1 MKTRKAILY
10 VRVSTDEQAEKGHSL
25 SHQEERLRSYCLHN
39 NIEVVA
45 FFKEDHS
52 AKSFER
58 PQFKRLLEFIKQ
70 NKKLADT
77 LLFLKW
83 DRFSRNAAD
92 AYAMINQLMRL
103 GVEPQA
109 MEQPLNMEIPE
120 HKFMLAIYLA
130 APEVENDRRAL
141 NILAGMRKAM
151 KEGRWMGGAPKGY
164 RRSRD
169 ENNRPCIIPSKEAEL
184 IRWAFEQMATGNY
197 HIDELRRKVNKKG
210 LTTQRAAFW
219 WMMRS
224 PVYIGKVIVPPYK
237 DEPMM
242 IVPGQHEPIIS
253 ERLFYEVQDVMEGK
267 KRKDLPAHYSQK
279 EDLPLRGYFKCTAC
293 GKNLTG
299 SASKG
304 NGGKY
309 YYYHCK
315 NGCKERFRA
324 TEGNN
329 SFYEYLDEI
338 SGNEKAIT
346 SWERILRDYY
356 LKDNKEKKGES
367 EKVARELE
375 LLRKRLDN
383 AQMMTLDGA
392 LDATEYRNIKAKLEP
407 EVQRLLR
414 KQIEL
419 NSKED
424 NVEEILEYGFHFL
437 RNLPKLFAVATLE
450 ERSMILGSTFPEK
463 LIFKDGVVRTA
474 CPDSAISELI
484 KPGKDFRG
492 NKKGSAKIFALPSGQ
507 VEVTGIE
514 PVSKH
519 DCQKPSTCLF
529 QN

>member
-10 VRVSTDEQAEKGHSL
+10 VRVSTDEQAEKGYSL

-45 FFKEDHS
+45 FFREDHS

-58 PQFKRLLEFIKQ
+58 PQFKKLLEFIKG
-70 NKKLADT
+70 NKKLADM

-130 APEVENDRRAL
+130 APEVENDRRSL

-151 KEGRWMGGAPKGY
+151 KEGRWMGTAPKGY
-164 RRSRD
+164 KRSRD
-169 ENNRPCIIPSKEAEL
+169 ESNRPCIVPAQEESL
-184 IRWAFEQMATGNY
+184 IKWAYEQMATGNY
-197 HIDELRRKVNKKG
+197 HIDEVRKMVNKKG
-210 LTTQRAAFW
+210 LIIQRAAFW

-224 PVYIGKVIVPPYK
+224 PVYIGKVIVPSYK

-253 ERLFYEVQDVMEGK
+253 ERLFYEVQDVLEGK
-267 KRKDLPAHYSQK
+267 KRKDLPAHFSK
-279 EDLPLRGYFKCTAC
+279 REDLPLRGYFKCTAC
-293 GKNLTG
+293 GRNLTG

-309 YYYHCK
+309 FYYHCK

-324 TEGNN
+324 TEGND

-338 SGNEKAIT
+338 SGNEKAIR
-346 SWERILRDYY
+346 SWEKILKDYY
-356 LKDNKEKKGES
+356 LKDNKEKGIEK
-367 EKVARELE
+367 EKVSKELE
-375 LLRKRLDN
+375 LLKKRLSN

-392 LDATEYRNIKAKLEP
+392 LDPSEYRNIKAKLEP
-407 EVQRLLR
+407 EIERLIR
-414 KQIEL
+414 KQMEL
-419 NSKED
+419 DSKED

-437 RNLPKLFAVATLE
+437 RNLPELFAVATLE
-450 ERSMILGSTFPEK
+450 EKSMILGSTFPEK
-463 LIFKDGVVRTA
+463 LVFQNGTVRTA
-474 CPDSAISELI
+474 CPDSAISVLI
-484 KPGKDFRG
+484 KPRKDFTG

-507 VEVTGIE
+507 VEDNGVE
-514 PVSKH
+514 PMTSCMPCKRSS
-519 DCQKPSTCLF
+519 QLS
-529 QN
+529 